1 MLDSVT
7 VMGHEERN
15 TMKIKNE
22 KESNLELLRIFAML
36 MIILHHLVV
45 HGFYQHLSN
54 SAHLQFFCNWTFCWP
69 TFSKKLLIPETIAP
83 LGKTANNIFML
94 ISGYF
99 LLERGERAKLYGI
112 AKKLLLQLTFA
123 CVVLIIVSFL
133 LCRAYPTDIT
143 FGIPVGVKAFNQG
156 WWFIGYYFLIITL
169 GALFLNKKM
178 CQCSEQTY
186 LTVIIVLFALFSFSW
201 SGELLNDFDELRAV
215 SAGIFCYL
223 SGGYC
228 KRFNPLKNVRMATF
242 LLLIIFLCVIM
253 WLSYYNAVHERI
265 IYYLHVDQGGTF
277 IQPAGTSAYPDYG
290 IVPISLSIIIFELFR
305 RIKIRP
311 NAVINYISSASFM
324 VYLVHD
330 NEFIRNYWAFKEDLA
345 ALLYKSPVQ
354 FCIKI
359 GIRALL
365 TYAVGVAAF
374 SIYRG
379 LMRLAKRYTHIFI
392 KADIQSTTSL

>member
-1 MLDSVT
+1 
-7 VMGHEERN
+7 
-15 TMKIKNE
+15 MKIKNE
-22 KESNLELLRIFAML
+22 RESNLELLRIFAML
-36 MIILHHLVV
+36 MIILHHITV
-45 HGFYQHLSN
+45 HCFYPQLSN
-54 SAHLQFFCNWTFCWP
+54 QAYLQHFGNETFCWP
-69 TFSKKLLIPETIAP
+69 IFSKILLLPETFAP
-83 LGKTANNIFML
+83 LGRTANCIFMMV
-94 ISGYF
+94 SGYF
-99 LLERGERAKLYGI
+99 LVERGKKIRLHSV
-112 AKKLLLQLTFA
+112 AKKLLLQLAFASIALVTFTF
-123 CVVLIIVSFL
+123 LVSQIYSTEL
-133 LCRAYPTDIT
+133 A
-143 FGIPVGVKAFNQG
+143 FGMPVGIEIFNKE
-156 WWFIGYYFLIITL
+156 WWFVGYYFIVITI
-169 GALFLNKKM
+169 GAIFLNERI
-178 CQCSEQTY
+178 CQRSKESY
-186 LTVIIVLFALFSFSW
+186 VIILTVLFALFSFSW
-201 SGELLNDFDELRAV
+201 SGDVIDNFKGLRMLC
-215 SAGIFCYL
+215 AGVFCYL
-223 SGGYC
+223 WGGYC
-228 KRFNPLKNVRMATF
+228 KRYNPLERVKLITF
-242 LLLIIFLCVIM
+242 ILLIAVVYVII
-253 WLSYYNAVHERI
+253 WISYYNAVHVNLV
-265 IYYLHVDQGGTF
+265 YFHHVDQGGTF